1 MTSKLLRGLNVMTLA
16 TLAACA
22 APAPTPTPTQALQN
36 PTVDS
41 LTTAAAAITPDLIL
55 GHIKVLA
62 SDEFAGR
69 LPGTPGEDKS
79 VAYITQ
85 QFEAMKLA
93 PGNPNGGY
101 VQNVPL
107 VGIDSKSTMQM
118 SAGGKSIKLDVGHDF
133 VAVSAHAVPEVKI
146 RNAPMVFVGYG
157 VQAPEYG
164 WDDYK
169 GLDVKGKTIVM
180 LINDP
185 AVTDPHDPTQLDPKM
200 FKGSAMTYYGRWTY
214 KYEIASKLGA
224 AAAIIVHETKPAA
237 YPWAVVENSWSGE
250 QFSLAA
256 EDKNLSTV
264 PVKAWITL
272 DKAHELFKDA
282 GLDFDTLKQQA
293 LSRDFKPVPL
303 NAKAS
308 FTIDNK
314 VRKVQSHNVIAKLEG
329 SDPTLKNQY
338 IVYTAHWDHLG
349 RDTSLPGDQI
359 FNGAADNASGVAG
372 LLAIAKAYT
381 ALPTPPK
388 RSVLF
393 MSVTAEEQG
402 LLGSKYYATHPL
414 YPLTRTLADF
424 NMDVLNTYGATRD
437 VQVIGAGQNTIEDTL
452 SQVAARRDRVIV
464 ADSEPEKGYY
474 YRSDQFEFAKLGLPS
489 IYLKRGVD
497 VIGKPAGYGKQQ
509 LDNYTA
515 NDYHKPSDEVKDSW
529 NLSGAVADTQLL
541 FETGDVIADGTVWP
555 TWKDGSEFKAIREQ
569 SLQPH

>member
-1 MTSKLLRGLNVMTLA
+1 MTKTHLRNGFCAA
-16 TLAACA
+16 TLAVSAACT
-22 APAPTPTPTQALQN
+22 APAPSPTP
-36 PTVDS
+36 
-41 LTTAAAAITPDLIL
+41 AAAAADPLAPAEAAITPDLIL

-62 SDEFAGR
+62 SDEFEGR

-79 VAYITQ
+79 VAYISQ
-85 QFEAMKLA
+85 QFEALHLA
-93 PGNPNGGY
+93 PGNPDGSY
-101 VQNVPL
+101 VQRVPL
-107 VGIDSKSTMQM
+107 VGITGSATMKM
-118 SAGGKSIKLDVGHDF
+118 VAGGKTIKLSAGHDF
-133 VAVSAHAVPEVKI
+133 VATTAHVVPEVKVK
-146 RNAPMVFVGYG
+146 NAPMVFVGYG
-157 VQAPEYG
+157 VQAPEYA

-185 AVTDPHDPTQLDPKM
+185 AVPDPNDPSRLDPAM
-200 FKGSAMTYYGRWTY
+200 FKGDAMTYYGRWTY
-214 KYEIASKLGA
+214 KYEIASRLGA
-224 AAAIIVHETKPAA
+224 AAAIIVHETRPAA

-256 EDKNLSTV
+256 ADRNLGTV

-282 GLDFDTLKQQA
+282 GLDFDALKKAA

-303 NAKAS
+303 KAKAS

-314 VRKVQSHNVIAKLEG
+314 LREVQSHNVIAKLEG
-329 SDPTLKNQY
+329 SDPALKDQY
-338 IVYTAHWDHLG
+338 LIYSAHWDHLG
-349 RDTSLPGDQI
+349 RDRSLPGDQI

-381 ALPTPPK
+381 TLPAPPK

-402 LLGSKYYATHPL
+402 LLGSRYYATHPL

-437 VQVIGAGQNTIEDTL
+437 TQIIGAGQNSIEDL
-452 SQVAARRDRVIV
+452 YARAAARHDRVV
-464 ADSEPEKGYY
+464 VPDNEADKGFY
-474 YRSDQFEFAKLGLPS
+474 YRSDQFEFAKEGLPS
-489 IYLKRGVD
+489 LYIKRGID
-497 VIGKPAGYGKQQ
+497 VIGKPAGYGQSQ
-509 LDNYTA
+509 LDDYTA
-515 NDYHKPSDEVKDSW
+515 NRYHKPADEVSADW
-529 NLSGAVADTQLL
+529 DLSGAVADTQLL
-541 FETGDVIADGTVWP
+541 FETGDVIANGDTWP

-569 SLQPH
+569 SLAH